1 MKYKN
6 SIILFNI
13 LSNYMKKDG
22 EKKVRRKNKN
32 KYLNGLSGLT
42 QGVDMI
48 ARLIIS
54 LILAR
59 LAIVIRLCWSNLTF
73 LRTNQGPN

>member
-6 SIILFNI
+6 SIILLNI

-32 KYLNGLSGLT
+32 
-42 QGVDMI
+42 
-48 ARLIIS
+48 
-54 LILAR
+54 
-59 LAIVIRLCWSNLTF
+59 
-73 LRTNQGPN
+73 